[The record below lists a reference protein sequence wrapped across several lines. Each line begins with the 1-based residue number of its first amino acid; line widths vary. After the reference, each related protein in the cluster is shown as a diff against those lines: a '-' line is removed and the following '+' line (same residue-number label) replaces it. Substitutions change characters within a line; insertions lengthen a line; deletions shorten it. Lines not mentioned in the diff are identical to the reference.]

1 MEIEKIFKKVLIGFF
16 CFLTPLVIG
25 AAYRTN
31 GSHIDHSDRGIQ
43 DRVSSEAI
51 FHNYFADKGFM
62 NGKIKIPELEVEV
75 NLGRNQFFKKEEKV
89 TDLCVRI
96 QEIRKQFGLSTHD
109 SDCVQGYG
117 WCGFLQ
123 AECSGEKA
131 YGYVILIRK
140 DLNEV
145 SRIYTIGHENGHF
158 LWYSGN
164 QEIIYQ
170 RFKNSDFIQS
180 QIHTDCE
187 FAVLCGWIAVKTAGY
202 NLNDCLMINV
212 KNSETERKS
221 DFLKNLVRDYLL
233 DKKDRK

>member
-1 MEIEKIFKKVLIGFF
+1 MEIETILRRLLIGLF
-16 CFLTPLVIG
+16 CFLTSLSI
-25 AAYRTN
+25 ASAYKS
-31 GSHIDHSDRGIQ
+31 GESHMSHFNTGIQ
-43 DRVSSEAI
+43 DRVSSEAM
-51 FHNYFADKGFM
+51 FHNYFVDKGFM
-62 NGKIKIPELEVEV
+62 NGKIKIPELAVEV
-75 NLGRNQFFKKEEKV
+75 NLGKNQFFKKEEKV
-89 TDLCVRI
+89 ADLCVRI
-96 QEIRKQFGLSTHD
+96 KEIRKQFGLSNHD

-123 AECSGEKA
+123 AECQGEEA
-131 YGYVILIRK
+131 YGYVILIKK

-164 QEIIYQ
+164 QKIIYQ
-170 RFKNSDFIQS
+170 RFKNSDFIQK

-187 FAVLCGWIAVKTAGY
+187 FAVLCGWIAVKTAEY

-212 KNSETERKS
+212 KDPETERKS

-233 DKKDRK
+233 KN